1 MGARFYESQTP
12 TSHPVPMGIGEGCE
26 IKNAIVDLNA
36 RIGAGSKL
44 LNAGGVQELDAEN
57 YCIRGGIIVVPRD
70 ATVPPGT
77 VV

>member
-1 MGARFYESQTP
+1 MG
-12 TSHPVPMGIGEGCE
+12 VGEGCE
-26 IKNAIVDLNA
+26 IRNAIVDLNA

-44 LNAGGVQELDAEN
+44 VNSGGVQEFDAPD

-70 ATVPPGT
+70 ATIQPGT